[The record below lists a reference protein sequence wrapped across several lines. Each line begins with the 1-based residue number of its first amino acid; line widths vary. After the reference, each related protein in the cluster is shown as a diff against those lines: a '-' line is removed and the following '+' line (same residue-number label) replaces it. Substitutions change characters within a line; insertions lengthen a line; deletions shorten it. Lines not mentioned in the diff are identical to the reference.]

1 LFVAKEALISYFIFM
16 KKLFPLAF
24 GFFTLP
30 LFASSLGEQSIGFYA
45 NGSLKNPN
53 NLGLEGEGFVKLF
66 RNRDRAW
73 GNDQLIDVITET
85 ALMLKKTFPYSER
98 IQVGDLSQKIGGKI
112 SGHNSHQNGLDVDLV
127 YFRVNHQEQE
137 VNQTNGFSER
147 FVFDGKLTANF
158 DLERNW
164 AFVKLLASKQ
174 NVQRI
179 FMDPIIKK
187 AFCDFAKMENEYD
200 QNTEVL
206 RKFRPLAHHDDHIH
220 VRLLCPEGSKECTPQ
235 EAPPIGSGCDS
246 IEQIRRSSDSEY

>member
-1 LFVAKEALISYFIFM
+1 M
-16 KKLFPLAF
+16 KKLIRLAF
-24 GFFTLP
+24 GVFSIP

-45 NGSLKNPN
+45 NGSLKNPK
-53 NLGLEGEGFVKLF
+53 NLSLEGEGFVKLF
-66 RNRDRAW
+66 RERDRAW
-73 GNDQLIDVITET
+73 GNDQLIEVITDT
-85 ALMLKKTFPYSER
+85 ATFLKQSFPDGER
-98 IQVGDLSQKIGGKI
+98 LQVGDLSQKIGGKI

-137 VNQTNGFSER
+137 IDQTNGFYER
-147 FVFDGKLTANF
+147 FVMKGKITANF

-164 AFVKLLASKQ
+164 SFVKFLASKN

-179 FMDPIIKK
+179 FMDPVIKQ

-246 IEQIRRSSDSEY
+246 IEQVRGSSDSEY